1 VDCDDQGRIV
11 PAALDA
17 ALADGEGPAVVAL
30 QAGNVHSG
38 AFDPMAD
45 AIAIAH
51 AAGAWVHVDGAFGLW
66 AAASPRTRHLVAG
79 VQDADSWTTD
89 THKTL
94 SVPYDCGVAIV
105 ADGAALRAVMGMSA
119 SYLAE
124 TASTAHGDPQDRVP
138 ELSRRARGVPTWAA
152 LRAMGRSGAV
162 ALVDRLTDGAA
173 RIATG
178 LAALPG
184 VSVLNDVV
192 FTQVCVALGDD
203 QRTAAWAEALRA
215 DGEAYASSSR
225 WRDRA
230 VLRFSVSNWA
240 TDGSEVDRTI
250 AAAARALQRV
260 S

>member
-1 VDCDDQGRIV
+1 M
-11 PAALDA
+11 
-17 ALADGEGPAVVAL
+17 AL

-38 AFDPMAD
+38 AFDPMTD
-45 AIAIAH
+45 AIGIAH

-66 AAASPRTRHLVAG
+66 AAASPRTSHLVAG
-79 VQDADSWTTD
+79 VREADSWTTD

-105 ADGAALRAVMGMSA
+105 ADGAALRAAMGMSA

-124 TASTAHGDPQDRVP
+124 TASTTHADPQDRVP

-152 LRAMGRSGAV
+152 LRAMGRSGTA
-162 ALVDRLTDGAA
+162 ALVDRLTVAA
-173 RIATG
+173 TRIAAE
-178 LAALPG
+178 LAALPS

-192 FTQVCVALGDD
+192 FTQVCVALDDD
-203 QRTAAWAEALRA
+203 QRTAAWADALRE
-215 DGEAYASSSR
+215 DGEVYASSSR

-240 TDGSEVDRTI
+240 TDDSEVDRTI
-250 AAAARALQRV
+250 AAATRALERALGQAPRTDRGHL